1 MLSRLIFVFA
11 TLLVLPL
18 AAELAYSNSY
28 SDFEH
33 DEADLVLDYRKSSIC
48 VSRSNEIVNHNLMKW
63 EMKIA
68 ILRQYGNC
76 WKPREKVNNLINN
89 DLWYHQ

>member
-1 MLSRLIFVFA
+1 MPSRLIFVVA

-18 AAELAYSNSY
+18 AVEFAYSNSY
-28 SDFEH
+28 SDFGH
-33 DEADLVLDYRKSSIC
+33 DEANLVLDYRKSSIC
-48 VSRSNEIVNHNLMKW
+48 VSRSNEVMNLKLMTW
-63 EMKIA
+63 EMKIP

-89 DLWYHQ
+89 DLWYH